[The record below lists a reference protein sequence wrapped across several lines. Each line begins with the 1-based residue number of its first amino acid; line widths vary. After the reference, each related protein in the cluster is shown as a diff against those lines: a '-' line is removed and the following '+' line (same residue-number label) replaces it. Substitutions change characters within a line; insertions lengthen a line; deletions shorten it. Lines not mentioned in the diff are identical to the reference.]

1 MGRLMSTLCPASHCV
16 QNCPCLSG
24 EKKTQPCPMAEKGET
39 EQKKRC
45 GKNLGED
52 MYMNEWRRADDKK
65 KGERKAADCP
75 FFIHCFKEDL

>member
-1 MGRLMSTLCPASHCV
+1 
-16 QNCPCLSG
+16 
-24 EKKTQPCPMAEKGET
+24 MAEKGET